1 MAIYAQG
8 ADTKLLKKRKIRER
22 EKKNKKNINPNELDN
37 WGIKMNICYPQN
49 DGFFYKICLKPG
61 QEFKEVFY

>member
-37 WGIKMNICYPQN
+37 
-49 DGFFYKICLKPG
+49 
-61 QEFKEVFY
+61 